1 MSGGVESKALAKP
14 KKFFSSARNVEEGG
28 SLTIIGTALIETE
41 SRMDQVIFEEF
52 KGTGNMELHLDRSM
66 AEQRIFPAIHVVNS
80 GTRREELLYHPQ
92 EFERITL
99 LRRAL
104 AELPVIGGHGSA
116 AGKSEGQPDEHGAP
130 ADRPA
135 GRTPV
140 IDTAA
145 SLAELVSDL
154 AAPER
159 VAVDTEADSLHCYFE
174 KLCLLQISFSGRD
187 LLVDPL
193 AGLDLHGLFEVLAA
207 KPLIFHGADYDLRLM
222 RRAGFREPEAVF
234 DTMIAARLTGLPEFS
249 LAALVK
255 QHFGIE
261 LVKGSQKANWA
272 RRPLSAQMESY
283 ARNDTHFLHELAEI
297 LERRLRELGRWEWFE
312 QSCARAIAQ
321 ARVDKERDADA
332 LWRISGS
339 SELQGRAAALLRA
352 LWFWRDAEARACG
365 PARLPCI
372 AKRQDAG
379 GGPAPRPR
387 ASPCT
392 FRTFRPHGGTVS
404 MQPRRRRWIPRRRI
418 GPGPSASRACAPRP
432 EQERLFAR
440 LKTRRDEAAAA
451 LQLDPALIA
460 PKATLEQ
467 IAADSEVAPAR
478 LLPWQLSLLEPI
490 S

>member
-1 MSGGVESKALAKP
+1 M
-14 KKFFSSARNVEEGG
+14 
-28 SLTIIGTALIETE
+28 
-41 SRMDQVIFEEF
+41 
-52 KGTGNMELHLDRSM
+52 
-66 AEQRIFPAIHVVNS
+66 
-80 GTRREELLYHPQ
+80 
-92 EFERITL
+92 
-99 LRRAL
+99 
-104 AELPVIGGHGSA
+104 
-116 AGKSEGQPDEHGAP
+116 
-130 ADRPA
+130 
-135 GRTPV
+135 

-145 SLAELVSDL
+145 SLAELVADL

-159 VAVDTEADSLHCYFE
+159 IAVDTEADSLHCYFE
-174 KLCLLQISFSGRD
+174 KLCLLQITFSGRD

-193 AGLDLHGLFEVLAA
+193 AGLDLQELFEVLAA

-272 RRPLSAQMESY
+272 KRPLSAQMESY
-283 ARNDTHFLHELAEI
+283 ARNDTHYLHELAEI

-321 ARVDKERDADA
+321 ARVDKERDADT
-332 LWRISGS
+332 LWRIAGS

-352 LWFWRDAEARACG
+352 LWFWRDGEARTADR
-365 PARLPCI
+365 PAFHVLQNDKLLEAATRLDRGEPVHFPHLSSSRRHRFDL
-372 AKRQDAG
+372 AVQGALESAPSDW
-379 GGPAPRPR
+379 PRPIR
-387 ASPCT
+387 KP
-392 FRTFRPHGGTVS
+392 RLRPT
-404 MQPRRRRWIPRRRI
+404 
-418 GPGPSASRACAPRP
+418 P

-440 LKTRRDEAAAA
+440 LKSRRDEAAKG

-467 IAADSEVAPAR
+467 IAADAGAAPSR